1 MTYDREL
8 ADRVRATLSTEPG
21 VAEKSM
27 FGGLAF
33 LVDGALAVAVS
44 GKGGLMVRCDPA
56 RAPELT
62 AADGVERMVMRGR
75 ETDGWLR
82 VPAAAVDDEDAL
94 RRWVA
99 TGRDIARSLREDPL
113 APHPPHAQ
121 GGPLRGGR
129 SLTSPG

>member
-8 ADRVRATLSTEPG
+8 ADRVRAALSTEPG

-44 GKGGLMVRCDPA
+44 GTGGLMVRCDPA

-75 ETDGWLR
+75 EMDGWLR
-82 VPAAAVDDEDAL
+82 VSAEAADDEDAL
-94 RRWVA
+94 RQWVA
-99 TGRDIARSLREDPL
+99 TGRGVARSLRKDPL
-113 APHPPHAQ
+113 TPHPPHAR
-121 GGPLRGGR
+121 GGSLRGSR
-129 SLTSPG
+129 SITSPG

>member
-8 ADRVRATLSTEPG
+8 ADRLRAALSTEPG
-21 VAEKSM
+21 VTEKSM

-33 LVDGALAVAVS
+33 LVDGALAVAAS

-56 RAPELT
+56 RAEELV

-75 ETDGWLR
+75 EMDGWLR
-82 VPAAAVDDEDAL
+82 VSADVVDDEDAL

-99 TGRDIARSLREDPL
+99 TGRDVARRLPAR
-113 APHPPHAQ
+113 
-121 GGPLRGGR
+121 
-129 SLTSPG
+129 

>member
-8 ADRVRATLSTEPG
+8 ADRVRAALSTEPG
-21 VAEKSM
+21 VSEKSM

-33 LVDGALAVAVS
+33 LVDGALAVAAS
-44 GKGGLMVRCDPA
+44 GTGGLMVRCDPA

-62 AADGVERMVMRGR
+62 AADGVQRMVMRGR

-82 VPAAAVDDEDAL
+82 VSAEVVDDEDAL

-99 TGRDIARSLREDPL
+99 TGRDAAQRAPAR
-113 APHPPHAQ
+113 
-121 GGPLRGGR
+121 
-129 SLTSPG
+129 

>member
-8 ADRVRATLSTEPG
+8 ADRVRAALSTQPD
-21 VAEKSM
+21 VSEKAM

-56 RAPELT
+56 RADELT

-75 ETDGWLR
+75 EMDGWLR
-82 VPAAAVDDEDAL
+82 VTAEVVDDEDAL

-99 TGRDIARSLREDPL
+99 TGRDVARSLPAR
-113 APHPPHAQ
+113 
-121 GGPLRGGR
+121 
-129 SLTSPG
+129 